1 MPWSRFPHW
10 QATPADFVAIKVDID
25 HGPEI
30 EIVRSIARTPA
41 LASLV
46 DELFFEYHFDFDK
59 VATGWGDPTDP
70 SFVGGQHNVDDALRL
85 MHDLRRVGIRS
96 HFWI

>member
-46 DELFFEYHFDFDK
+46 DELFFEYHFWFDDLNF
-59 VATGWGDPTDP
+59 GWNSQRGGKM
-70 SFVGGQHNVDDALRL
+70 FVNDTVDDALSL
-85 MHDLRRVGIRS
+85 MSKLRHKGVRA
-96 HFWI
+96 HWWI